1 MRYMI
6 RPRIVLGFLVAL
18 ALGVLLA
25 VASNTWEWSESTTF
39 FAGIA
44 LSAAVG
50 FFLTPLVMLPI
61 DVLRHPR
68 QAYLEG
74 ASARARRQRRS

>member
-6 RPRIVLGFLVAL
+6 RPRIVLGFLVAS

-25 VASNTWEWSESTTF
+25 VASNAWGWSESTTF
-39 FAGIA
+39 FVGLA
-44 LSAAVG
+44 LSAVVG
-50 FFLTPLVMLPI
+50 FFLTPLVLLPI

-74 ASARARRQRRS
+74 ASERARRQRRS